1 MRVITVSGWIFNDPQ
16 MEKTKS
22 GNDSLHFKMTNW
34 QYGDPVTPDGKHKSL
49 FIDVYAFEPSL
60 FNLLTKNVIKKNKH
74 ITVMGD
80 IQSLSGYV
88 AKDGQPGVGMSVRAK
103 SIYLDDY
110 IGNNNQQGQNGQV
123 ANVQQGYAQ
132 PQQYVQQAPQ
142 GYAQPQQQYAQ
153 QVPQGYAQSQQQYAQ
168 QAPQGYAQ
176 PQQQYAQQPMMQP
189 VGYTAGAGNA
199 GEQVS
204 EATRNALNQF
214 RQDHPEVQPNGEV
227 NGDLPF

>member
-74 ITVMGD
+74 ITVIGD

-123 ANVQQGYAQ
+123 ANAQQGYAQ
-132 PQQYVQQAPQ
+132 P
-142 GYAQPQQQYAQ
+142 
-153 QVPQGYAQSQQQYAQ
+153 QQYAQ